1 MTPNQFRIGNVVKY
15 DGRIFRLHSIG
26 EYPILDTIEFGAKV
40 VEWKDLEPVEIT
52 EEVLRGMG
60 FKNYQEITYR
70 WFLKMRSPLSILVYD
85 LDDHTAAAGSQWLDP
100 MKYPHAHQLQNLI
113 FSLTGEEVVITEI

>member
-60 FKNYQEITYR
+60 FRKSEEYWRRDVFI
-70 WFLKMRSPLSILVYD
+70 YD
-85 LDDHTAAAGSQWLDP
+85 LDNAMVAMAGNWL
-100 MKYPHAHQLQNLI
+100 YVVTFCHAHQLQNLI
-113 FSLTGEEVVITEI
+113 FSLTGEEIVITEI

>member
-1 MTPNQFRIGNVVKY
+1 MTPNQFRIGNLVKY

-60 FKNYQEITYR
+60 FVYMGYTY
-70 WFLKMRSPLSILVYD
+70 WLGAIKIDLGDKKAAVYCN
-85 LDDHTAAAGSQWLDP
+85 WLP
-100 MKYPHAHQLQNLI
+100 NTFPHAHQLQNLI
-113 FSLTGEEVVITEI
+113 FSLTGEEVTINTDVL